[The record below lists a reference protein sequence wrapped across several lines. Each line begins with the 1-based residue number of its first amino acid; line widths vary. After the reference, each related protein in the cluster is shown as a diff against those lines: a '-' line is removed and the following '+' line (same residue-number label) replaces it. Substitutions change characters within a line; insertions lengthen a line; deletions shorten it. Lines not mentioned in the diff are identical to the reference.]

1 MFTRRQDNRPDPRA
15 ETGFPPPPPPPGTAA
30 PSDAPRT
37 APPPIGPATG
47 NGTSAGAGAA
57 HGFAANGGADAA
69 GYDAGELGSTA
80 AHAQGQAESVIGQ
93 DLTIE
98 GQSITIRCRGAL
110 HINGNIEAELHSR
123 ELVVGNSGTVQGSIT
138 ADKIDVWGQVSGAI
152 RGARVL
158 LHASAQVEGDIHAA
172 SLSIEDGATFEGR
185 SRKVTDVETLAPQL
199 DADAARAAQGAQA
212 IPLPRSL
219 ATAGDE

>member
-1 MFTRRQDNRPDPRA
+1 MFTRRQDNRADPRA
-15 ETGFPPPPPPPGTAA
+15 ETGFPPPPPPPGTAGQA
-30 PSDAPRT
+30 EAPRT
-37 APPPIGPATG
+37 APPPIGPAAG
-47 NGTSAGAGAA
+47 NGTPAGAGAA
-57 HGFAANGGADAA
+57 YGVTGNGGAEAA
-69 GYDAGELGSTA
+69 GYSAGDLGGPE
-80 AHAQGQAESVIGQ
+80 AHAHDQAESVIGQ

-123 ELVVGNSGTVQGSIT
+123 ELIVGNSGTVQGSIT

-185 SRKVTDVETLAPQL
+185 SRKVTDVDALAPQL
-199 DADAARAAQGAQA
+199 DADAARAAQGAQT

-219 ATAGDE
+219 ATAAD